1 MRNIIRQ
8 SVVLPASAEKLF
20 EMYMDHSTH
29 QAITGA
35 HVEIGDKRG
44 SEFKAFDGALTGTI
58 LEVIRPRLIIQSWRS
73 VNFMAEDPDSTL
85 ILSFTTERDE
95 GRIDL
100 VHLDVPD
107 QDYEGVNQGLEKYY
121 WTPWRTYLASMK

>member
-1 MRNIIRQ
+1 MRNVIRQ

-20 EMYMDHSTH
+20 EMYINPATH

-35 HVEIGDKRG
+35 PVDIGANRG
-44 SEFKAFDGALTGTI
+44 SAFKAFDGALTGTI
-58 LEVIRPRLIIQSWRS
+58 LEVIRPRLIVKSWRS

-85 ILSFTTERDE
+85 ILSFTSDE
-95 GRIDL
+95 DAGRIDL

-107 QDYEGVNQGLEKYY
+107 QDYEGVSQGWDKYY
-121 WTPWRTYLASMK
+121 WTPWRTYLARM

>member
-8 SVVLPASAEKLF
+8 SVVLPASAEELF
-20 EMYMDHSTH
+20 EMYLNPSTH

-35 HVEIGDKRG
+35 PVEIGDKRG
-44 SEFKAFDGALTGTI
+44 SGFKAFDGALTGMI
-58 LEVIRPRLIIQSWRS
+58 LEVIRPRLIIKSWRS

-85 ILSFTTERDE
+85 ILSFTSEGDG

-107 QDYEGVNQGLEKYY
+107 QDYDGVNQGWEKYY
-121 WTPWRTYLASMK
+121 WAPWRTYLANM